1 MRNAPT
7 NQTNV
12 GSEEGEPYLLVTEA
26 DEQRKNKTSIYMSTP
41 MTIQITELI
50 Q

>member
-1 MRNAPT
+1 MRDAPT

-12 GSEEGEPYLLVTEA
+12 GSEKGEPYLLLTEA
-26 DEQRKNKTSIYMSTP
+26 DEQWRNKTFIYMSTP
-41 MTIQITELI
+41 MTIQIIELI